1 MFSHLFK
8 RAVQFLVAAYL
19 FSKGYRSPY
28 RICALVHVHHRHV
41 FVWSLSPLWKPTVWL
56 LGYRGEIVMKGLKK
70 YKRKRQQHRLEIQ
83 RQHHNRMES
92 LKKPLI
98 RMSGQL
104 RNDLMRAEKIWT
116 NLFSKESTN
125 DESNR

>member
-1 MFSHLFK
+1 
-8 RAVQFLVAAYL
+8 
-19 FSKGYRSPY
+19 
-28 RICALVHVHHRHV
+28 
-41 FVWSLSPLWKPTVWL
+41 
-56 LGYRGEIVMKGLKK
+56 MKGLKK